1 LPPPELA
8 VPFPAEAQQ
17 AVGLLERPEI
27 EFAAL
32 QYHRDFVTFG
42 TKTSINHTHKE
53 DDKPPEPRTA
63 KFGEFAA
70 KSG

>member
-17 AVGLLERPEI
+17 AVGLLERPKI

-32 QYHRDFVTFG
+32 QYHRDFRD
-42 TKTSINHTHKE
+42 IWDQNQYQPH
-53 DDKPPEPRTA
+53 P
-63 KFGEFAA
+63 
-70 KSG
+70 